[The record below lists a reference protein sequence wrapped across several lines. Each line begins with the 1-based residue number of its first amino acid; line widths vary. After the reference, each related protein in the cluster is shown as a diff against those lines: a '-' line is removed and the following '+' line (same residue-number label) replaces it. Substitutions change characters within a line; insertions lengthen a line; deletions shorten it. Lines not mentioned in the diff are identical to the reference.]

1 MASGRGNISRM
12 AMKAMGLFGGVQVM
26 GILCSIIRTKLVA
39 MWIGPVG
46 IGLFGLFNNALEMI
60 STGTNLGIRS
70 SSVRDISQA
79 MGSHDS
85 SLVAR
90 MVTVVRKWSM
100 WLGLERQ
107 RDYSYDDS
115 GYDPEGRGDDRITF
129 GDDLHIWGFV
139 ALSVAVLL
147 GALTNGEYAVLQGTA
162 RLKRLASVTLWG
174 TICGLAVSIPLFY
187 LLRERSIL
195 PSIIAYAAA
204 LAIFAWVFRN
214 RDYPAMQV
222 SRRETFD
229 MGKGFVRLGIFMT
242 LGNFA
247 TILASYAFNA
257 WLNVNAGTEQVG
269 FYQAGY
275 TLINKYT
282 GLILTALGMEYY
294 PRLSQVADSRLRLR
308 AFVSQEINVAI
319 AIMAPVVALFILLRE
334 VVVWILYTPDFNVI
348 LTFVSWGMIGTV
360 LRTVSWCL
368 AFTIL
373 AKGDGKTYLWTE
385 AASAVINLLLNIVF
399 YRWWGLTGLGIA
411 FLVSYLLYTLIVA
424 VVYFKQYRLT
434 VTRASL
440 YNLLWTLAVAAGV
453 MAAMEGGL
461 LPLAIGI
468 TVVSIAVGARQVV
481 TLWRR

>member
-1 MASGRGNISRM
+1 M

-79 MGSHDS
+79 LGSHDS
-85 SLVAR
+85 GLVAR

-100 WLGLERQ
+100 WLGLAGALITLSLAPLLSRL
-107 RDYSYDDS
+107 
-115 GYDPEGRGDDRITF
+115 TF
-129 GDDLHIWGFV
+129 GDSTHIWGFV

-174 TICGLAVSIPLFY
+174 TIVGLAVSIPLFY

-214 RDYPAMQV
+214 RDYPVAQV
-222 SRRETFD
+222 SPRETFD
-229 MGKGFVRLGIFMT
+229 MGKGFVKLGIFMT

-257 WLNVNAGTEQVG
+257 WLNVNAGTD
-269 FYQAGY
+269 QAS
-275 TLINKYT
+275 IKQ
-282 GLILTALGMEYY
+282 A
-294 PRLSQVADSRLRLR
+294 
-308 AFVSQEINVAI
+308 
-319 AIMAPVVALFILLRE
+319 
-334 VVVWILYTPDFNVI
+334 TP
-348 LTFVSWGMIGTV
+348 
-360 LRTVSWCL
+360 
-368 AFTIL
+368 
-373 AKGDGKTYLWTE
+373 
-385 AASAVINLLLNIVF
+385 
-399 YRWWGLTGLGIA
+399 
-411 FLVSYLLYTLIVA
+411 
-424 VVYFKQYRLT
+424 
-434 VTRASL
+434 
-440 YNLLWTLAVAAGV
+440 
-453 MAAMEGGL
+453 
-461 LPLAIGI
+461 
-468 TVVSIAVGARQVV
+468 
-481 TLWRR
+481 

>member
-1 MASGRGNISRM
+1 MAGNGNISRR

-26 GILCSIIRTKLVA
+26 GILCSIVRTKLVA

-79 MGSHDS
+79 HDS
-85 SLVAR
+85 TTPGLVAK
-90 MVTVVRKWSM
+90 MVAVVRKWSL
-100 WLGLERQ
+100 WLGLFGALVTLMLAPLLSEL
-107 RDYSYDDS
+107 
-115 GYDPEGRGDDRITF
+115 TF
-129 GDDLHIWGFV
+129 GDQSHLWGFV

-147 GALTNGEYAVLQGTA
+147 GAITNGEYAVLQGSA

-174 TICGLAVSIPLFY
+174 TLTGLAVSIPLFY

-195 PSIIAYAAA
+195 PSILAYAMA
-204 LAIFAWVFRN
+204 LAAFAWLFRN
-214 RDYPAMQV
+214 KEYAKPQL

-229 MGKGFVRLGIFMT
+229 MGKGFVKLGIFMT

-247 TILASYAFNA
+247 SILASYAFNA
-257 WLNVNAGTEQVG
+257 WLNMNAGTEAVG

-294 PRLSQVADSRLRLR
+294 PRLSKVANSRLRLR

-319 AIMAPVVALFILLRE
+319 AVMAPVVALFILLRE
-334 VVVWILYTPDFNVI
+334 LVVWILYTPEFNVI

-360 LRTVSWCL
+360 LRTLSWCL

-385 AASAVINLLLNIVF
+385 VASAIINLVLNIVF

-411 FLVSYLLYTLIVA
+411 FLVSYLLYTAIVA
-424 VVYFKQYRLT
+424 VVYFKMYRLS
-434 VTRASL
+434 VSRGCL
-440 YNLLWTLAVAAGV
+440 VNLLWTLAVASVV
-453 MAAMEGGL
+453 MWAMEHDV
-461 LPLAIGI
+461 LAMAIAL
-468 TVVSIAVGARQVV
+468 TVVSIAIAWRQLVA
-481 TLWRR
+481 LWRR

>member
-1 MASGRGNISRM
+1 MAGKQTNISRM

-70 SSVRDISQA
+70 SSVKDISQT
-79 MGSHDS
+79 MVMRDHG
-85 SLVAR
+85 LVAR
-90 MVTVVRKWSM
+90 MVAVVRRWSL
-100 WLGLERQ
+100 WLGLGGALLTLSLAPLLSQ
-107 RDYSYDDS
+107 V
-115 GYDPEGRGDDRITF
+115 TF
-129 GDDLHIWGFV
+129 GDTTHIWGFV
-139 ALSVAVLL
+139 ALSAAVLL
-147 GALTNGEYAVLQGTA
+147 QALTNGEYAVLQGTA

-174 TICGLAVSIPLFY
+174 TIVGLAVSIPMFY

-204 LAIFAWVFRN
+204 LAAFAWLFRN
-214 RDYPAMQV
+214 RDYPPVDV
-222 SRRETFD
+222 SRREAFD
-229 MGKGFVRLGIFMT
+229 MGKGFVKLGIYMT

-294 PRLSQVADSRLRLR
+294 PRLAKVADSRIRLR

-319 AIMAPVVALFILLRE
+319 AVMAPVVALFILLRE
-334 VVVWILYTPDFNVI
+334 VIVWLLYTPEFNVI

-360 LRTVSWCL
+360 LRTLSWCL

-385 AASAVINLLLNIVF
+385 AASAVINLVLNILF
-399 YRWWGLTGLGIA
+399 YRMWGLTGLGIA
-411 FLVSYLLYTLIVA
+411 FLVSYVLYTLIIA
-424 VVYFKQYRLT
+424 IVYFRIYHLT
-434 VTRASL
+434 ITRASI
-440 YNLLWTLAVAAGV
+440 YNLLWTLAVAGAV
-453 MAAMEGGL
+453 MIAMEAGS
-461 LPLAIGI
+461 LPVAIAI
-468 TVVSIAVGARQVV
+468 TIVSIAIGLRQVIY
-481 TLWRR
+481 LWRR

>member
-1 MASGRGNISRM
+1 MANKQGNISRM

-39 MWIGPVG
+39 LWIGPVG

-79 MGSHDS
+79 HDKNEPGI
-85 SLVAR
+85 VAR
-90 MVTVVRKWSM
+90 MITVVRKWSM
-100 WLGLERQ
+100 WLGLAGALLTLALAPMLSQ
-107 RDYSYDDS
+107 V
-115 GYDPEGRGDDRITF
+115 TF
-129 GDDLHIWGFV
+129 GDQAHIWGFV
-139 ALSVAVLL
+139 ALSIAVLL
-147 GALTNGEYAVLQGTA
+147 QALTNGEYAVLQGTA
-162 RLKRLASVTLWG
+162 KLKRLASVTLWG
-174 TICGLAVSIPLFY
+174 TIAGLAVSIPMFY

-195 PSIIAYAAA
+195 PSIIAYALA
-204 LAIFAWVFRN
+204 LAVFAWLFRN
-214 RDYPAMQV
+214 RDYPPSQV
-222 SRRETFD
+222 TRSETFD
-229 MGKGFVRLGIFMT
+229 MGKGFVKLGIFMT

-247 TILASYAFNA
+247 GILASYAFNA
-257 WLNVNAGTEQVG
+257 WLNVNASTEQVG

-294 PRLSQVADSRLRLR
+294 PRLAKVANSPLRIR

-319 AIMAPVVALFILLRE
+319 AVMAPVVALFILFRE
-334 VVVWILYTPDFNVI
+334 LVVWILYTPEFNVI
-348 LTFVSWGMIGTV
+348 LTFISWGMIGTV
-360 LRTVSWCL
+360 FRTLSWCL

-385 AASAVINLLLNIVF
+385 VASAVINLVLNIVF

-411 FLVSYLLYTLIVA
+411 FLVSYLLYTLIVV
-424 VVYFKQYRLT
+424 VVYFKVYRLK
-434 VTRASL
+434 VSHASL
-440 YNLLWTLAVAAGV
+440 YNLLWTLIVAMAV
-453 MAAMEGGL
+453 MAAMETGYTII
-461 LPLAIGI
+461 AAVVA
-468 TVVSIAVGARQVV
+468 TVSIAVAVRQVI

>member
-100 WLGLERQ
+100 WLGLAGALITL
-107 RDYSYDDS
+107 SLAPLLS
-115 GYDPEGRGDDRITF
+115 RITF
-129 GDDLHIWGFV
+129 GDDQHIWGFV

-214 RDYPAMQV
+214 RDYPAVQV
-222 SRRETFD
+222 SRRDTFD

-468 TVVSIAVGARQVV
+468 TVVSIAVGARQAVV
-481 TLWRR
+481 LWRR

>member
-1 MASGRGNISRM
+1 MAGKQGNISRM
-12 AMKAMGLFGGVQVM
+12 AMKAMGLFGGVQVA

-39 MWIGPVG
+39 LWIGPVG

-79 MGSHDS
+79 MDGDK

-100 WLGLERQ
+100 WLGLAGALLTLMLAPLLSQ
-107 RDYSYDDS
+107 V
-115 GYDPEGRGDDRITF
+115 TF
-129 GDDLHIWGFV
+129 GDTQHIWGFV

-147 GALTNGEYAVLQGTA
+147 QALTNGEYAVLQGTA

-174 TICGLAVSIPLFY
+174 TIAGLAVSIPLFY

-195 PSIIAYAAA
+195 PSILAYAFA
-204 LAIFAWVFRN
+204 LAIFAWLFRN
-214 RDYPAMQV
+214 RDYPVAAV
-222 SRRETFD
+222 SRSETFD
-229 MGKGFVRLGIFMT
+229 MGKGFVRLGIYMT

-247 TILASYAFNA
+247 SILASYAFNA

-294 PRLSQVADSRLRLR
+294 PRLAKVADSRLRLR

-319 AIMAPVVALFILLRE
+319 AVMAPVVALFILLRE
-334 VVVWILYTPDFNVI
+334 VVVWLLYTPDFNVI

-360 LRTVSWCL
+360 LRTLSWCL

-385 AASAVINLLLNIVF
+385 VASAIINLVLNIVF

-411 FLVSYLLYTLIVA
+411 FLVSYLLYTLIIA
-424 VVYFKQYRLT
+424 VVYFKGYRLT

-440 YNLLWTLAVAAGV
+440 YNLLWTLGVAAGV
-453 MAAMEGGL
+453 MAAMESGKIVVAAL
-461 LPLAIGI
+461 L
-468 TVVSIAVGARQVV
+468 TVISIVVAARQI
-481 TLWRR
+481 LSMWRR

>member
-1 MASGRGNISRM
+1 MAGKSSNISRM

-39 MWIGPVG
+39 LWIGPVG

-79 MGSHDS
+79 LEQSDRG
-85 SLVAR
+85 LVAR
-90 MVTVVRKWSM
+90 MIAVVRKWSL
-100 WLGLERQ
+100 WLGLGGALLTISLAPLLSEL
-107 RDYSYDDS
+107 
-115 GYDPEGRGDDRITF
+115 TF
-129 GDDLHIWGFV
+129 GDQTHIWGFV
-139 ALSVAVLL
+139 ALSAAVLL
-147 GALTNGEYAVLQGTA
+147 QALTNGEYAVLQGTA

-174 TICGLAVSIPLFY
+174 TIVGLAVSVPLFY

-195 PSIIAYAAA
+195 PSIIAYALA
-204 LAIFAWVFRN
+204 LAAFAWMFRN
-214 RDYPAMQV
+214 RDYPAAAV
-222 SRRETFD
+222 GRRETFD
-229 MGKGFVRLGIFMT
+229 MGKGFVRLGIYMT

-247 TILASYAFNA
+247 SILASYAFNA
-257 WLNVNAGTEQVG
+257 WLNVHAGTEQVG

-294 PRLSQVADSRLRLR
+294 PRLAKVADSRLRLR

-319 AIMAPVVALFILLRE
+319 AVMAPVVALFILLRE
-334 VVVWILYTPDFNVI
+334 LVVWILYTPEFNVI
-348 LTFVSWGMIGTV
+348 LTFVSWGMVGTV
-360 LRTVSWCL
+360 LRTLSWCL

-385 AASAVINLLLNIVF
+385 VASAVTNLALNILF
-399 YRWWGLTGLGIA
+399 YRWWGLTGLGMA

-424 VVYFKQYRLT
+424 VVYFRIYRLA
-434 VTRASL
+434 VSPASL

-453 MAAMEGGL
+453 MAAMEGGVM
-461 LPLAIGI
+461 PIAIVLTAI
-468 TVVSIAVGARQVV
+468 SAIVAVRQIVA
-481 TLWRR
+481 LWRRR

>member
-1 MASGRGNISRM
+1 MA
-12 AMKAMGLFGGVQVM
+12 
-26 GILCSIIRTKLVA
+26 ILCSIIRTKLVA

-79 MGSHDS
+79 LDKREPG
-85 SLVAR
+85 LVAR
-90 MVTVVRKWSM
+90 MVAVVRKWSL
-100 WLGLERQ
+100 WLGLAGALITLSLAPVLSQ
-107 RDYSYDDS
+107 L
-115 GYDPEGRGDDRITF
+115 TF
-129 GDDLHIWGFV
+129 GDATHIWGFV
-139 ALSVAVLL
+139 ALSIAVLL
-147 GALTNGEYAVLQGTA
+147 QALTNGEYAVLQGTA
-162 RLKRLASVTLWG
+162 RLKRLASVSLWG
-174 TICGLAVSIPLFY
+174 TIFGLAVSVPLFY
-187 LLRERSIL
+187 FLRERSIL
-195 PSIIAYAAA
+195 PSIIAYAMA
-204 LAIFAWVFRN
+204 LAVFAWLFRN
-214 RDYPAMQV
+214 RDYPAV
-222 SRRETFD
+222 SISRRETFD
-229 MGKGFVRLGIFMT
+229 MGKGFVKLGIFMT

-294 PRLSQVADSRLRLR
+294 PRLAKVAESRLRLR

-334 VVVWILYTPDFNVI
+334 LVVWILYTPEFNVI

-360 LRTVSWCL
+360 LRTLSWCL

-385 AASAVINLLLNIVF
+385 AASAVINLVLNIVF
-399 YRWWGLTGLGIA
+399 YQWWGLTGLGIA
-411 FLVSYLLYTLIVA
+411 FLVSYLIYTLIIA
-424 VVYFKQYRLT
+424 VVYFRVYHLS
-434 VTRASL
+434 VTLASL
-440 YNLLWTLAVAAGV
+440 YNILWTLAVAAAV
-453 MAAMEGGL
+453 MVAMESGQTL
-461 LPLAIGI
+461 
-468 TVVSIAVGARQVV
+468 IAALVTAASLIVAVRQVIS
-481 TLWRR
+481 LWRR